1 MSDIRFVYLGVCL
14 SYVILTFFHV
24 VKASYFVFMLMRERS
39 VCSHFLFTRGSLFFT
54 HLHSH
59 FDSLMTHSELTFISL
74 FLTHF
79 LTRPQTFVLTFFHSL
94 SHTFF
99 TPYRGL
105 VRVPLSHS
113 FSRFLFSLI
122 LTHVLLYV
130 SGRTVEQ
137 GVVSAGRN
145 CFCEPNLCAPDCRLC
160 PVLIRK
166 VDAVA

>member
-1 MSDIRFVYLGVCL
+1 MQCLFFGWGIIGYNGYNLFVMSDIRFVYLGVCL

-99 TPYRGL
+99 TPYRG
-105 VRVPLSHS
+105 PCSGAP
-113 FSRFLFSLI
+113 FSLVFTLFV
-122 LTHVLLYV
+122 LTHTHSCFIVCEWADSGTGCCFRWTKLL
-130 SGRTVEQ
+130 
-137 GVVSAGRN
+137 
-145 CFCEPNLCAPDCRLC
+145 L
-160 PVLIRK
+160 
-166 VDAVA
+166 